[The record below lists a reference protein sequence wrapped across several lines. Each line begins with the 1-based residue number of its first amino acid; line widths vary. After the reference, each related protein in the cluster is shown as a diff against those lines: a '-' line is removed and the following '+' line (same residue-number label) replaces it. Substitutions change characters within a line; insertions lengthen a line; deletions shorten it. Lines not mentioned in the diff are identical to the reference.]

1 MHLLLQQR
9 GLRLVMA
16 ANLIS
21 MVGSGMNMAAAI
33 WFILQETG
41 SERALGTLVVLQTI
55 PALLMM
61 PFTGVVIDRQDRRHL
76 VMLLDGFRFAV
87 VLVVAVIA
95 WYGQAQVWHIYL
107 MAILLASAF
116 WMFWP
121 TLTALVQELTPE
133 SEFVHANTFMLAGV
147 QGGWLVAGAIVG
159 FVYNHVGLAGVL
171 LLDCLTYLVSFLCYF
186 LVRKGRQVVQ
196 RPAPPEWLQHEGPL
210 AHWWHE
216 LREGLRYLHHRRYLI
231 LLGSSWA
238 LFLAAM
244 LAQGVITAPL
254 SDRILRAGSVG
265 YGWLNAGWAAGA
277 FLSAVYAPAAI
288 RRWGARR
295 AEGLSMALLA
305 LCLFVV
311 PFSPGLAVAVLLFAL
326 MGSARGV
333 GGVSI
338 STSLMEAVP
347 KHFMGRVQN
356 IFFFAGTALQL
367 GLGYSVGVT
376 AERWSLPAAFA
387 VIGLVYVTACL
398 AAVWPVAR
406 PVELP
411 QVVEGEAVAREAS

>member
-1 MHLLLQQR
+1 MRLLLQQR
-9 GLRLVMA
+9 GLRLVLI
-16 ANLIS
+16 ANLVS
-21 MVGSGMNMAAAI
+21 MMGSGMNMAAAT
-33 WFILQETG
+33 WYILEKTG
-41 SERALGTLVVLQTI
+41 SEMALGTLVVLQTI

-76 VMLLDGFRFAV
+76 LMLLDGVRIAAI
-87 VLVVAVIA
+87 LPVAA
-95 WYGQAQVWHIYL
+95 LAYYGRAEVWHLYL
-107 MAILLASAF
+107 MATLLAAGF

-147 QGGWLVAGAIVG
+147 QGGWLVAGAVVG
-159 FVYNHVGLAGVL
+159 FVYNHIGLAGVL
-171 LLDCLTYLVSFLCYF
+171 LLDCATYVVSLVCYF
-186 LVRKGRQVVQ
+186 LVRRGRQVVE
-196 RPAPPEWLQHEGPL
+196 RPPAPEWLAHEGAL

-216 LREGLRYLHHRRYLI
+216 LREGIHYLHHRRYLM
-231 LLGSSWA
+231 LQGASWA
-238 LFLAAM
+238 LFIGAM

-254 SDRILRAGSVG
+254 SERILHAGAVG

-277 FLSAVYAPAAI
+277 FLSAVYAAAAI
-288 RRWGARR
+288 RRLGGRR
-295 AEGLSMALLA
+295 AVGTSMAALA
-305 LCLFVV
+305 VCLFVV
-311 PFSPGLAVAVLLFAL
+311 PFSPSLGVAVAVFAL

-367 GLGYSVGVT
+367 GLGYGVGVA

-387 VIGLVYVTACL
+387 VIGLVYVAACV
-398 AAVWPVAR
+398 AAIWPAPRPADLPRAVEAGVA
-406 PVELP
+406 
-411 QVVEGEAVAREAS
+411 GDST

>member
-1 MHLLLQQR
+1 MRHLLQHR
-9 GLRLVMA
+9 GLRLVLVA
-16 ANLIS
+16 SLVS
-21 MVGSGMNMAAAI
+21 MVGSGMNMAAVI
-33 WFILQETG
+33 WYILQETG
-41 SERALGTLVVLQTI
+41 SEMALGKLVVLQTI

-76 VMLLDGFRFAV
+76 LMLLDGFRFAV
-87 VLVVAVIA
+87 VLVVAVLA
-95 WYGQAQVWHIYL
+95 WYGRAQVWHLYL
-107 MAILLASAF
+107 MAILLAAAF

-133 SEFVHANTFMLAGV
+133 SEFVHANTFMLAGF

-171 LLDCLTYLVSFLCYF
+171 LLDCLTYLVSLLCYF
-186 LVRKGRQVVQ
+186 LVRRGRQVVA
-196 RPAPPEWLQHEGPL
+196 RPPAPEWLAHEGPV

-216 LREGLRYLHHRRYLI
+216 LREGIHYLHHRRYLV
-231 LLGSSWA
+231 LQGSAWA
-238 LFLAAM
+238 LFIAAM

-265 YGWLNAGWAAGA
+265 YGLLNAGWAAGA
-277 FLSAVYAPAAI
+277 VLSAVYAPAAI
-288 RRWGARR
+288 RRLGGRR
-295 AEGLSMALLA
+295 AVGLSLA
-305 LCLFVV
+305 VLATCMFVV
-311 PFSPGLAVAVLLFAL
+311 PFSLGLTMAVMLFAL

-367 GLGYSVGVT
+367 GLGYAVGVT

-387 VIGLVYVTACL
+387 VIALVYVAACA

-406 PVELP
+406 PADLP
-411 QVVEGEAVAREAS
+411 QAVEVGVAGDAS

>member
-1 MHLLLQQR
+1 MHLLLKQR

-76 VMLLDGFRFAV
+76 VMLLDGFRFVV
-87 VLVVAVIA
+87 VLVVAVLA
-95 WYGQAQVWHIYL
+95 FYGRAQVWHIYL
-107 MAILLASAF
+107 MAVLLAAGF

-159 FVYNHVGLAGVL
+159 FTYNQVGLAGVL
-171 LLDCLTYLVSFLCYF
+171 LLDCLTYLVSILCYF
-186 LVRKGRQVVQ
+186 HVRQGRQVVA
-196 RPAPPEWLQHEGPL
+196 RPAPPDWLKHEGPL

-216 LREGLRYLHHRRYLI
+216 LREGLHYLHHRRYLV
-231 LLGSSWA
+231 LQGSSWA
-238 LFLAAM
+238 LFIAAM

-254 SDRILRAGSVG
+254 SDRILHAGSVG
-265 YGWLNAGWAAGA
+265 YGLLNAGWAAGA

-288 RRWGARR
+288 RRLGGRR

-305 LCLFVV
+305 VCLFVV
-311 PFSPGLAVAVLLFAL
+311 PFSPGLAVAVMLFAL

-367 GLGYSVGVT
+367 GLGYTVGVT

-387 VIGLVYVTACL
+387 VIGLVYCVACA
-398 AAVWPVAR
+398 AAVWPAAR
-406 PVELP
+406 PVVLP
-411 QVVEGEAVAREAS
+411 QAVEAEVAPDVSV